1 MGYYAFSYMVARP
14 TFIDILTAFKETD
27 HKIWD
32 KAGFRAYIHTW
43 EEVPFLI
50 FIIKEKNKDLV
61 LEVMKKSKHA
71 MVEGAPTIISKE
83 KIKMDLIRIAKEL
96 SNQNIV
102 KEYNIEIF
110 TGTEHER
117 QALVL
122 EDLP

>member
-1 MGYYAFSYMVARP
+1 MDFLAFCCMVFRP
-14 TFIDILTAFKETD
+14 TFTKLLTVLNKTD

-43 EEVPFLI
+43 EGVPFLI

-83 KIKMDLIRIAKEL
+83 KIKMDLIGIAREL

-102 KEYNIEIF
+102 KEYNIEKF
-110 TGTEHER
+110 TGTKHE
-117 QALVL
+117 
-122 EDLP
+122 